1 MSNKI
6 IFLFSFRFQ
15 FCWQNMLT
23 TDLCLILIKNI
34 ENCRI
39 DISIENEI
47 NKMCEL
53 ETFPNYKLNLF
64 GLILQFESHLSFS
77 IDQKFF

>member
-23 TDLCLILIKNI
+23 TDLCLVLIKNI